1 MQPKASSRWFSV
13 LVPVRAIRER
23 LREMLTLRPQSV
35 FPLTLVA
42 ALLVVIALPAYTQT
56 TPESTGTQSTPDVNS
71 TQSAVQPAEKPD
83 VQARLDALERKLD
96 QLENRVNAALPATS
110 APAAASVAERFDALD
125 QKLQLIE
132 HNANV
137 KEAPT
142 TTVGRNTFSITSPD
156 KTYRLRIGGHLQLD
170 SKTFAEDQAHLV
182 TDSFNIRRARPVFE
196 GSLGK
201 FVDFRFVP
209 DLGNGQA
216 LLYDAYADIKITP
229 YTVLRG
235 GKFKTPL
242 GLEVLQSDPDRSF
255 IENALPSDLVPNRDE
270 GLQLYGDIVHRLSY
284 QVAIVNGAP
293 DGGNIDGANH
303 NGKDVVGRIFA
314 TPFAP
319 SGIAAL
325 KGLGFGVGASTG
337 HQDEGALLPTF
348 KSTGGQAVFF
358 AYGTKTVTPFADGRR
373 LTYIPQLY
381 YYVGPFGLLAEYADT
396 AQKVAATISSVT
408 TVHDFDNHAWQ
419 IAGSWVLTGEK
430 KSYRS
435 VIPRKGLEIDGARG
449 IGAWELVGRY
459 TVLNVDKAVF
469 ADGFADPAKSARAA
483 RAWNLG
489 VNWYLNYFTKLQF
502 EYEQTRFEQGAATGN
517 RPTEHAFMERLQIAF

>member
-1 MQPKASSRWFSV
+1 MYYPHYAA
-13 LVPVRAIRER
+13 AI
-23 LREMLTLRPQSV
+23 LL
-35 FPLTLVA
+35 LVA
-42 ALLVVIALPAYTQT
+42 SLASAQ
-56 TPESTGTQSTPDVNS
+56 STGTQSTSDANS
-71 TQSAVQPAEKPD
+71 TQPAVQPAEKPD

-96 QLENRVNAALPATS
+96 QLEKRVDAALPATS
-110 APAAASVAERFDALD
+110 VPVAASVADRFDALD

-137 KEAPT
+137 KESLT
-142 TTVGRNTFSITSPD
+142 TTAGRDTFSITSPD
-156 KTYRLRIGGHLQLD
+156 KTFRLRVGGHLQLD
-170 SKTFAEDQAHLV
+170 GKTFADDSAHLV
-182 TDSFNIRRARPVFE
+182 TDAFNIRRARPVFE

-216 LLYDAYADIKITP
+216 LVYDAYADIKITP

-242 GLEVLQSDPDRSF
+242 GLEALQNDADRTF

-270 GLQLYGDIVHRLSY
+270 GFQLHGDIAQRVNYR
-284 QVAIVNGAP
+284 VAVVNGAP
-293 DGGNIDGANH
+293 DGASIDGAKN
-303 NGKDVVGRIFA
+303 NGKDVVGRVFA

-373 LTYIPQLY
+373 LTYTPQLY
-381 YYVGPFGLLAEYADT
+381 YYAGPFGLLAEYVDS
-396 AQKVAATISSVT
+396 AQKVAATINSVT
-408 TVHDFDNHAWQ
+408 TVRDIDNHAWQ
-419 IAGSWVLTGEK
+419 MAGAWVLTGEK

-435 VIPRKGLEIDGARG
+435 VVPRRSLEIDGDHGA
-449 IGAWELVGRY
+449 GAWELVGRY
-459 TVLNVDKAVF
+459 TVLNVDKTAF
-469 ADGFADPAKSARAA
+469 ADGFADPTKSARAA
-483 RAWNLG
+483 RAWALG

-502 EYEQTRFEQGAATGN
+502 NYEQTRFEQGAATGN

>member
-1 MQPKASSRWFSV
+1 M
-13 LVPVRAIRER
+13 
-23 LREMLTLRPQSV
+23 
-35 FPLTLVA
+35 
-42 ALLVVIALPAYTQT
+42 
-56 TPESTGTQSTPDVNS
+56 
-71 TQSAVQPAEKPD
+71 QPAEKPD

-96 QLENRVNAALPATS
+96 QLEKRVDAALPATS
-110 APAAASVAERFDALD
+110 VPAAASVADRFDALD

-137 KEAPT
+137 KESLT
-142 TTVGRNTFSITSPD
+142 TTAGRDTFSITSPD
-156 KTYRLRIGGHLQLD
+156 KTFRLRVGGHLQLD
-170 SKTFAEDQAHLV
+170 GKTFANDDAHLV
-182 TDSFNIRRARPVFE
+182 TDAFNIRRARPVFE

-201 FVDFRFVP
+201 YVDFRFVP

-216 LLYDAYADIKITP
+216 LVYDAYADIKITP
-229 YTVLRG
+229 FASLRG

-242 GLEVLQSDPDRSF
+242 GLEVLQNDADRTF

-270 GLQLYGDIVHRLSY
+270 GFQVHGDVAKRVNYRL
-284 QVAIVNGAP
+284 AIINGAP
-293 DGGNIDGANH
+293 DGANIDGDTH

-319 SGIAAL
+319 SEITAL

-337 HQDEGALLPTF
+337 RQDEGAVLPTF

-381 YYVGPFGLLAEYADT
+381 YYVGPFGLLAEYVDT

-435 VIPRKGLEIDGARG
+435 VVPRRSLEIDGDRG
-449 IGAWELVGRY
+449 PGAWELVGRY

-469 ADGFADPAKSARAA
+469 ADGFADPTKSARAA

-517 RPTEHAFMERLQIAF
+517 RPTEHAFMERLQVAF

>member
-1 MQPKASSRWFSV
+1 MYYPHYAA
-13 LVPVRAIRER
+13 AI
-23 LREMLTLRPQSV
+23 LL
-35 FPLTLVA
+35 LVA
-42 ALLVVIALPAYTQT
+42 SLASAQ
-56 TPESTGTQSTPDVNS
+56 SSSSQSTSDVNS
-71 TQSAVQPAEKPD
+71 TQSTVQPAEKPD
-83 VQARLDALERKLD
+83 VQARLDALEHRLD
-96 QLENRVNAALPATS
+96 QLESRVNAALPAGNV
-110 APAAASVAERFDALD
+110 AAGGSVADRFDVLD
-125 QKLQLIE
+125 HKLELIE

-137 KEAPT
+137 KESLT
-142 TTVGRNTFSITSPD
+142 TTAGRDTFSITSPD
-156 KTYRLRIGGHLQLD
+156 KTFRLRVGGHLQLD
-170 SKTFAEDQAHLV
+170 AKTFADDSAHLV

-216 LLYDAYADIKITP
+216 LVYDAYADIKVTP

-242 GLEVLQSDPDRSF
+242 GLEVLQNDADRTF

-270 GLQLYGDIVHRLSY
+270 GFQLHGDIAKRVNYR
-284 QVAIVNGAP
+284 VAVLNGAP
-293 DGGNIDGANH
+293 DGTNIDGANH

-319 SGIAAL
+319 SGLAAL

-337 HQDEGALLPTF
+337 HQDEGAVLPTF

-358 AYGTKTVTPFADGRR
+358 SYGTKTVTAFADGRR

-381 YYVGPFGLLAEYADT
+381 YYVGPFGLLAEYVDS

-408 TVHDFDNHAWQ
+408 TVHDIDNHAWQ
-419 IAGSWVLTGEK
+419 MAGSWVLTGEK

-435 VIPRKGLEIDGARG
+435 VIPRKGLEIDGDRG
-449 IGAWELVGRY
+449 AGAWELVGRY
-459 TVLNVDKAVF
+459 TALNVDKTAF
-469 ADGFADPAKSARAA
+469 AAGFADPAKSARAA
-483 RAWNLG
+483 RAWALG

-517 RPTEHAFMERLQIAF
+517 RPTEKAFLERLQIAF

>member
-1 MQPKASSRWFSV
+1 MYYPRYAA
-13 LVPVRAIRER
+13 AI
-23 LREMLTLRPQSV
+23 LL
-35 FPLTLVA
+35 LVA
-42 ALLVVIALPAYTQT
+42 GLASAQ
-56 TPESTGTQSTPDVNS
+56 STGIQSTSDVNS
-71 TQSAVQPAEKPD
+71 TQSSVQPAEKPD
-83 VQARLDALERKLD
+83 VQTRLDALERKLD

-110 APAAASVAERFDALD
+110 APAAASVAERFNALD
-125 QKLQLIE
+125 QKLHLIE

-142 TTVGRNTFSITSPD
+142 TTAGRDTFSITSPD
-156 KTYRLRIGGHLQLD
+156 KTYRLRIGAHLQLD
-170 SKTFAEDQAHLV
+170 SKTFANDQAHLV
-182 TDSFNIRRARPVFE
+182 TDAFNIRRARAIFE

-201 FVDFRFVP
+201 YVDFRFMP

-216 LLYDAYADIKITP
+216 LVYDAYADIKIKP
-229 YTVLRG
+229 YAVLRG

-242 GLEVLQSDPDRSF
+242 GLELLQSDPDRPF
-255 IENALPSDLVPNRDE
+255 IENALPSDLVPSRDE
-270 GLQLYGDIVHRLSY
+270 GLQLYGNIVHRLSY
-284 QVAIVNGAP
+284 QAAIVNGAP
-293 DGGNIDGANH
+293 DGASIDGAKN

-319 SGIAAL
+319 SGPEVL

-337 HQDEGALLPTF
+337 HQDEGAVLPTF

-381 YYVGPFGLLAEYADT
+381 YYVGPFGLLAEYVDT

-419 IAGSWVLTGEK
+419 VAGSWVLTGEK
-430 KSYRS
+430 KSYKS
-435 VIPRKGLEIDGARG
+435 VIPRKGLEIDGDRG
-449 IGAWELVGRY
+449 IGAWELVARY
-459 TVLNVDKAVF
+459 TVLNVDKAAF
-469 ADGFADPAKSARAA
+469 ADGFADPTKSARVA

-517 RPTEHAFMERLQIAF
+517 RPTEKAFLERLQIVF

>member
-1 MQPKASSRWFSV
+1 MYYPRYAA
-13 LVPVRAIRER
+13 AI
-23 LREMLTLRPQSV
+23 L
-35 FPLTLVA
+35 
-42 ALLVVIALPAYTQT
+42 LLVTGLASAQ
-56 TPESTGTQSTPDVNS
+56 STGTQSTSDVNS
-71 TQSAVQPAEKPD
+71 TQPTVQPAEKPD

-96 QLENRVNAALPATS
+96 QLEKRVDAALPATS
-110 APAAASVAERFDALD
+110 GPAAASVADRFDALD

-137 KEAPT
+137 KESLT
-142 TTVGRNTFSITSPD
+142 TTAGRDTFSITSPD
-156 KTYRLRIGGHLQLD
+156 KTFRLRVGGHLQLD
-170 SKTFAEDQAHLV
+170 GKTFADDSAHLV

-216 LLYDAYADIKITP
+216 LVYDAYADIKITP
-229 YTVLRG
+229 FVSLRG

-242 GLEVLQSDPDRSF
+242 GLEVLQNDADRTF
-255 IENALPSDLVPNRDE
+255 IENGLPSDLVPNRDE
-270 GLQLYGDIVHRLSY
+270 GFQVHGDVAERVNYRL
-284 QVAIVNGAP
+284 AIINGAP
-293 DGGNIDGANH
+293 DGTNIDGANH

-319 SGIAAL
+319 SGLTAL

-337 HQDEGALLPTF
+337 HQDEGAVLPTF
-348 KSTGGQAVFF
+348 KTTGGQAVFF
-358 AYGTKTVTPFADGRR
+358 TYGTKTVTPFADGRR

-381 YYVGPFGLLAEYADT
+381 YYVGPFGLLAEYVDT

-408 TVHDFDNHAWQ
+408 TVHDFDSHAWQ
-419 IAGSWVLTGEK
+419 MAGSWVLTGEK

-435 VIPRKGLEIDGARG
+435 VVPRKSLEIDGDHGA
-449 IGAWELVGRY
+449 GAWELVARY
-459 TVLNVDKAVF
+459 TVLNVDNAVF
-469 ADGFADPAKSARAA
+469 ADGFADPTKSARAA

-517 RPTEHAFMERLQIAF
+517 RPTEKAFMERLQIAF